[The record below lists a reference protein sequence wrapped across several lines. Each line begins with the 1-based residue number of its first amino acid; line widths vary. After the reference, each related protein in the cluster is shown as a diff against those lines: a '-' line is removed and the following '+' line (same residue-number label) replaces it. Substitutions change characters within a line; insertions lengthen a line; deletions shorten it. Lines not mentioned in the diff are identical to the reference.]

1 MSSATAAGPSAGI
14 APDVRW
20 RIIAVFALQGVVPAM
35 LNMRLPDLQLR
46 AGLSEAGL
54 GLVLMGGSIGALASF
69 AVATRALEALGSRR
83 LTIISY
89 VLCALAAVGV
99 ASVTS
104 GLSMFAFLAI
114 VGATA
119 SLANIAINVEA
130 DRVEVATD
138 RRVMNTCHGVW
149 SVAFFLASTIAG
161 LARGAGMD
169 PVLHLWLLAPTYI
182 LATLV
187 LALPMSE
194 CPARPFGG
202 AARRRFVWPTMAV
215 LSLVAFGLGADLLD
229 GAARI
234 WATIY
239 LRDAFDVSAL
249 LESMALPALFLAMA
263 GGRLVADPW
272 IDRLGPAR
280 VGQAALSVALVGL
293 VVLVI
298 APTALVAIFGFAL
311 VGLGVSV
318 IYPLMISGAA
328 RLGDRPAAENVAAT
342 TLLFQI
348 IMLAAPVLIGTAA
361 EALGLRTTF
370 AFLLPL
376 LVLGWIMAGR
386 LR

>member
-1 MSSATAAGPSAGI
+1 M
-14 APDVRW
+14 
-20 RIIAVFALQGVVPAM
+20 AVFSLQGVVPAM

-46 AGLSEAGL
+46 ANLSEAGL
-54 GLVLMGGSIGALASF
+54 GVVLMGASIGALASF
-69 AVATRALEALGSRR
+69 AVATRVLEALGSRR
-83 LTIISY
+83 LTILSY
-89 VLCALAAVGV
+89 GVCALAAVGV

-104 GLSMFAFLAI
+104 GPMMFAFLAI

-130 DRVEVATD
+130 DRVEAATG

-149 SVAFFLASTIAG
+149 SVVFFLASTVAG

-169 PVLHLWLLAPTYI
+169 PVLHLWLLAPVYS

-194 CPARPFGG
+194 CPARPFDGPP
-202 AARRRFVWPTMAV
+202 RRRFVWPTMAV

-239 LRDAFDVSAL
+239 LRDAFEVSAL

-272 IDRLGPAR
+272 IDRLGPVR
-280 VGQAALSVALVGL
+280 VGRAALTVALVGL
-293 VVLVI
+293 VVLVA
-298 APTALVAIFGFAL
+298 APAAWVAILGFAL

-342 TLLFQI
+342 TLLFQL

-370 AFLLPL
+370 GLLLPL
-376 LVLGWIMAGR
+376 LVVGWVMTGK
-386 LR
+386 LK

>member
-1 MSSATAAGPSAGI
+1 MT
-14 APDVRW
+14 W
-20 RIIAVFALQGVVPAM
+20 
-35 LNMRLPDLQLR
+35 
-46 AGLSEAGL
+46 GLA
-54 GLVLMGGSIGALASF
+54 
-69 AVATRALEALGSRR
+69 
-83 LTIISY
+83 
-89 VLCALAAVGV
+89 
-99 ASVTS
+99 
-104 GLSMFAFLAI
+104 MFAFLAV
-114 VGATA
+114 VGASA

-130 DRVEVATD
+130 DRVEVATG
-138 RRVMNTCHGVW
+138 RRVMNTCQGVW
-149 SVAFFLASTIAG
+149 RVMLFLACTVAG

-194 CPARPFGG
+194 CPPRPFGW
-202 AARRRFVWPTMAV
+202 APRRRFVCPTLAV
-215 LSLVAFGLGADLLD
+215 MSLVAFVLGADLLD

-249 LESMALPALFLAMA
+249 VESMALPALFLAMA
-263 GGRLVADPW
+263 GGRLAADPW

-280 VGQAALSVALVGL
+280 VGQAALTVALVGL
-293 VVLVI
+293 LVLVA
-298 APTALVAIFGFAL
+298 APLAWVAILGFAL

-342 TLLFQI
+342 TLLFQL

-361 EALGLRTTF
+361 EAMGLRMTF
-370 AFLLPL
+370 GLLLPL
-376 LVLGWIMAGR
+376 LVLGWVMAGR
-386 LR
+386 LK